1 MSIRPRSPTLMDS
14 TQGEGDPLRTAEDGG
29 DFGLDGTR
37 RPDRFSRWK
46 HLPTAL
52 MGLGLVVFASLS
64 DVWLVGGGSR
74 PALFS
79 AETVI
84 AVLFVLPLALGFGYG
99 GYWLRRSSIARRR
112 FRRIGYWCGG
122 GIVAFL
128 GINLAIMATWSPDDL
143 AFAIGWARFSFGVG
157 GVGGL
162 LIGIIEARSIERGR
176 AAERAV
182 TRAEM
187 AEDQQRWFDYLNGL
201 LRHEI
206 LNTVNVLSG
215 NVTLLVEEN
224 DPDEETLVRLETVQ
238 RQCRNM
244 ELVIRDVRVLIEATN
259 GNAELEPVDLADVI
273 ADEVRDLRDV
283 YESVT
288 VEVDVPE
295 TLPVVAD
302 ELAGRVFSNLL
313 TNAVK
318 HNDGE
323 HPVVR
328 VTARESD
335 DWVVCRVEDD
345 GPGVP
350 EGKRGNLFERTNDG
364 GTDHG
369 LGLYLVRTLVERYRG
384 TVELTRTGP
393 AGSEFTV
400 VLPSASGRTTVAE
413 EVDEPAGVGDGD
425 RDVVGPPT

>member
-1 MSIRPRSPTLMDS
+1 MDS
-14 TQGEGDPLRTAEDGG
+14 TQGAGSPSRTDG
-29 DFGLDGTR
+29 DGTG
-37 RPDRFSRWK
+37 
-46 HLPTAL
+46 A
-52 MGLGLVVFASLS
+52 
-64 DVWLVGGGSR
+64 R
-74 PALFS
+74 PALSDTGS
-79 AETVI
+79 ARS
-84 AVLFVLPLALGFGYG
+84 ALWDRLPMLLGGLALVLFVSLADRWFIEGESAPPLFSVDTLTAVVFVVPLAIGFGYG
-99 GYWLRRSSIARRR
+99 GYWLQRSSISRQR

-122 GIVAFL
+122 GIVVFL
-128 GINLAIMATWSPDDL
+128 GVNLAIMATWPPESP
-143 AFAIGWARFSFGVG
+143 AFAFGWGRFSFAVG

-162 LIGIIEARSIERGR
+162 LMGIIEARSIERGR

-187 AEDQQRWFDYLNGL
+187 AEDQQKWFDYLNGL

-224 DPDEETLVRLETVQ
+224 DLDDETLDRLETVQ

-244 ELVIRDVRVLIEATN
+244 ELVIRDVRVLIEATT
-259 GNAELEPVDLADVI
+259 GDAELGPVDLADVV
-273 ADEVRDLRDV
+273 ADEVQDLRDAHG
-283 YESVT
+283 SAT

-323 HPVVR
+323 NPVVR

-350 EGKRGNLFERTNDG
+350 DWKRENLFERSNDG

-369 LGLYLVRTLVERYRG
+369 LGLYLVRTLIERYRG
-384 TVELTRTGP
+384 TVELTETGP
-393 AGSEFTV
+393 AGSVFTV
-400 VLPSASGRTTVAE
+400 VLPRAAGRTTVAG
-413 EVDEPAGVGDGD
+413 EPDGPADVGDGD
-425 RDVVGPPT
+425 RDVVDPPT